1 MMVCAHICDFIHR
14 TRTSNRVGI
23 KTGGTAGGLIGKA
36 GRRLILGL
44 SLLKNTDQ
52 SHRMAQMQP
61 GLIQRASERWTS
73 PAQSYCEST
82 WSGFKSRFYLL
93 VWIMNLT
100 SHKFSFLIYKLGT
113 FTELWG
119 LKKKKYMWSHSHS
132 AWPQTPFRL
141 VTLVPQTPNI
151 KLRCC
156 VRLGRHSLTSKF
168 QKLQNLGFWGSL
180 YFGGHSRISL
190 LSFYCFPSL

>member
-1 MMVCAHICDFIHR
+1 MMCAHICDFVHR

-23 KTGGTAGGLIGKA
+23 KTGGKVGGLTGKA

-52 SHRMAQMQP
+52 SH
-61 GLIQRASERWTS
+61 SERWTS

-82 WSGFKSRFYLL
+82 WSGFKSQFYLL

-100 SHKFSFLIYKLGT
+100 SHKFSFLICKLGT

-119 LKKKKYMWSHSHS
+119 LKKKKKMWSHSHS

-141 VTLVPQTPNI
+141 VTLFPQIPNI

-156 VRLGRHSLTSKF
+156 VRLEDIPSPPNSRNFKTWFLRQF
-168 QKLQNLGFWGSL
+168 L
-180 YFGGHSRISL
+180 FGWP
-190 LSFYCFPSL
+190 F

>member
-1 MMVCAHICDFIHR
+1 MICAHICDFIYR

-23 KTGGTAGGLIGKA
+23 KTGGKAGGLTGKA

-44 SLLKNTDQ
+44 SLLKHTDQ

-82 WSGFKSRFYLL
+82 WSGFKSQFYLL

-119 LKKKKYMWSHSHS
+119 LKKKKKNMWSHSHS

-141 VTLVPQTPNI
+141 VTLFPQIPNI

-156 VRLGRHSLTSKF
+156 VRLEDIPSPPNSRTSKLRF
-168 QKLQNLGFWGSL
+168 LRQFV
-180 YFGGHSRISL
+180 FGWP
-190 LSFYCFPSL
+190 F

>member
-119 LKKKKYMWSHSHS
+119 LKKKKIHVISF
-132 AWPQTPFRL
+132 PQCLAPDSIQ
-141 VTLVPQTPNI
+141 V
-151 KLRCC
+151 
-156 VRLGRHSLTSKF
+156 SYS
-168 QKLQNLGFWGSL
+168 
-180 YFGGHSRISL
+180 
-190 LSFYCFPSL
+190 FPSNPKHQTQVLC